1 MELRE
6 LRKARGLT
14 LAELGAKIGVTY
26 NAVHLYENGQRRP
39 PVKKLPALAEALG
52 VSVADLVECFRE
64 DETK

>member
-1 MELRE
+1 M
-6 LRKARGLT
+6 
-14 LAELGAKIGVTY
+14 AELGAKIGVTY

-52 VSVADLVECFRE
+52 VSVSDLVECFRE